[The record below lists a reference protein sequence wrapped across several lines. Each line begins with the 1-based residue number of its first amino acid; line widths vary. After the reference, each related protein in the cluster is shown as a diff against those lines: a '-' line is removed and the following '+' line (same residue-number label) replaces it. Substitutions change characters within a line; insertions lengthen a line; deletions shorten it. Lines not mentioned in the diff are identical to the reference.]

1 MKPLVRLVHWNEEEA
16 RERAARLKALG
27 FTAVWRVL
35 PGPDLLAELKT
46 TKAVAIVVDLTRLP
60 SHGRDVGLHVR
71 RTKATRHLPLVFV
84 GGEPEKVARV
94 KALLASLEGVN
105 LTEVLAK
112 AETFAAPA
120 AAAAPSE
127 KKEGKGEKKEEEK
140 KEEKGVSEEEAAEGL
155 SALFG

>member
-1 MKPLVRLVHWNEEEA
+1 MEYVYGALLLNAAGKPIDEKGLTSVLT
-16 RERAARLKALG
+16 AAGA
-27 FTAVWRVL
+27 A
-35 PGPDLLAELKT
+35 PDA
-46 TKAVAIVVDLTRLP
+46 
-60 SHGRDVGLHVR
+60 
-71 RTKATRHLPLVFV
+71 
-84 GGEPEKVARV
+84 ARV

-105 LTEVLAK
+105 LADLLAK

-120 AAAAPSE
+120 APAAAAPE